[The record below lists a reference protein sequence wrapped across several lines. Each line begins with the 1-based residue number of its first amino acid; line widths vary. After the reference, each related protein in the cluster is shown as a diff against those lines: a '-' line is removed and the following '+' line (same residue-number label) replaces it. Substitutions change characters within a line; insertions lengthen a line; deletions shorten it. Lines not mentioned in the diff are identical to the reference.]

1 MRPGRRSLDVV
12 GAQRALIYAGVTTI
26 SLAGCVTGAVGP
38 GTTANV
44 DLTGPGDADV
54 VRFVY
59 LGSGGWIME
68 RGEDQVLAAPLFSNP
83 SLVRTGLLPIR
94 SDTALVDRYMSRYDV
109 TAAKAI
115 LVGHAHFD
123 HLMDVP
129 RVALAHAPDA
139 RIVGNLTVKNTLGTW
154 SGIGDRVDVVNDIAG
169 DQRTVGEW
177 LRYGDGVCV
186 MGLRSKHA
194 AHFDGYTLY
203 RGTRDRPLTVSNDE
217 SGTEPRWVTEWLE
230 GRTHAYLVDFMDP
243 DGSVAFRD
251 DGCREEPAEDGV
263 HYQDAVAPAP
273 AGLRSVP
280 GIGPVVSRTLIGE
293 LPELGKLNRQQI
305 AALAGVAPL
314 NRDSGTL
321 RGKRMVWGGRRSVRV
336 ALYMAALTASQRNPA
351 IRVFYQRLRA
361 RGKPPKVAL
370 TACMRKLLVIVN
382 AMVRDGVSWSPTPSL
397 ELELAHSCY
406 LVDFMDPDGS
416 VAFRVYYQDAVA
428 PAPAGFAPE
437 ALIYEHPVDVA
448 ILVPATFDQVD
459 WHPEA
464 FVENLRPERVL
475 LGHWEDFFVPIEAPT
490 KSVLLTDLGHFEKR
504 LARVHDGAWWRPDL
518 WTEFRFPVR

>member
-38 GTTANV
+38 STTANV

-115 LVGHAHFD
+115 LVGHAHYD

-139 RIVGNLTVKNTLGTW
+139 RIVGNLTVKNTLGTG

-169 DQRTVGEW
+169 DQHTVGEW
-177 LRYGDGVCV
+177 LRYGDGVRV

-203 RGTRDRPLTVSNDE
+203 RGTRDRPLT
-217 SGTEPRWVTEWLE
+217 TEPRWVKEWLE
-230 GRTHAYLVDFMDP
+230 GRTHAYLVDFM
-243 DGSVAFRD
+243 
-251 DGCREEPAEDGV
+251 
-263 HYQDAVAPAP
+263 Y
-273 AGLRSVP
+273 
-280 GIGPVVSRTLIGE
+280 
-293 LPELGKLNRQQI
+293 
-305 AALAGVAPL
+305 
-314 NRDSGTL
+314 
-321 RGKRMVWGGRRSVRV
+321 
-336 ALYMAALTASQRNPA
+336 
-351 IRVFYQRLRA
+351 
-361 RGKPPKVAL
+361 
-370 TACMRKLLVIVN
+370 
-382 AMVRDGVSWSPTPSL
+382 
-397 ELELAHSCY
+397 
-406 LVDFMDPDGS
+406 PDGS
-416 VAFRVYYQDAVA
+416 VAFRVYYQDAVS

-437 ALIYEHPVDVA
+437 ALIDEHPVDVA

-504 LARVHDGAWWRPDL
+504 LTRVHEGGWWRPDL